1 MVEIKTK
8 VGERMTDTK
17 KPVSRAVKP
26 KTETRVG
33 AESKPQS
40 TKYRSSTPQL
50 YNRGKKPKVEPK
62 ETETSDAKPKTTD
75 TKPKSTNAI
84 ARDKNNARKGQRNQ
98 SRPKLENSKTRAR
111 SNVPQERYFFG
122 VFIPKELHET
132 LLNMQKKLVGKWWK
146 ATPSD
151 QFHITL
157 LYLGGSS
164 KQNLENASKH
174 ALEIAKTTAEF
185 TGKLRGTGF
194 FPNEGGP
201 RVWFVKAENE
211 TFTALHE
218 TLRDKL
224 EIVPEEKFK
233 PHVTLAR
240 KKGASPRPAP
250 IVLDLEWQVTEFAL
264 VRSTLAKEG
273 PTYTILERFKLQGD
287 TT

>member
-1 MVEIKTK
+1 MVTSWVGEHMTEPKKPEALNSKSENSTRATAEIK
-8 VGERMTDTK
+8 
-17 KPVSRAVKP
+17 AVPRDAK
-26 KTETRVG
+26 
-33 AESKPQS
+33 
-40 TKYRSSTPQL
+40 TKYRSTTPQL
-50 YNRGKKPKVEPK
+50 YNRGKKPK
-62 ETETSDAKPKTTD
+62 TETRETTNETTD
-75 TKPKSTNAI
+75 NKPKSANAI

-98 SRPKLENSKTRAR
+98 SRIKPENSKTRAR
-111 SNVPQERYFFG
+111 ANVPQERYFFG
-122 VFIPKELHET
+122 VFLPKELHET

-164 KQNLENASKH
+164 KQNLENAKKF
-174 ALEIAKTTAEF
+174 ALEIAKTTPAF
-185 TGKLRGTGF
+185 TAKLRGTGF

-211 TFTALHE
+211 TFTTLHE
-218 TLRDKL
+218 SLRDKL
-224 EIVPEEKFK
+224 EVVPEEKFK

-250 IVLDLEWQVTEFAL
+250 IVLDCDWNITEFAL
-264 VRSTLAKEG
+264 VKSTLAKEG
-273 PTYTILERFKLQGD
+273 PTYSILEHYQLGD